1 VAGRLT
7 FNSGRVCRRGV
18 RNALRRLPCLGW
30 LTKLNQARGVPTPGA
45 VASLGLGT
53 PRGDVFYLNGV
64 AVRYRCRAYVGRTRS
79 PVPEIP
85 PSSVSSPS
93 ARPCG

>member
-1 VAGRLT
+1 MAGRLT

-53 PRGDVFYLNGV
+53 PRGDVFYLHGV
-64 AVRYRCRAYVGRTRS
+64 AVKQM
-79 PVPEIP
+79 PVPRISRRTVSWLRT
-85 PSSVSSPS
+85 PSL
-93 ARPCG
+93 